1 MAVRRTHLQHYNALI
16 EKFNRYEIGKE
27 KAIEEIRKQLQSD
40 AVEMV
45 SGATP
50 QGEAR
55 VKWLARL
62 GHPYG
67 RGNTAAESTP
77 TSRPRG
83 PGKYKRGPKK
93 GKSKGRAP
101 YLPIGTISGNLKQS
115 AFARKDRQGGR
126 NLITYGYGKRA
137 GGALFA
143 VLPAGTKKMHG
154 RGVWAPG
161 QRGELNKRSNAY
173 RKAYRDQFIRDVRKP

>member
-1 MAVRRTHLQHYNALI
+1 MKRRTHLEHANALI

-27 KAIEEIRKQLQSD
+27 KAIEEIRKQLQDD

-50 QGEAR
+50 QGQAR

-67 RGNTAAESTP
+67 RGNTAAESTA

-83 PGKYKRGPKK
+83 PGRYKRGPKK

-101 YLPIGTISGNLKQS
+101 YLPIGTISGNLKAS

-137 GGALFA
+137 KGALFA